1 MTTPPLTLHEVLD
14 LREPHGLA
22 GTALVRVRAH
32 HAARDLL
39 ERVGANE
46 VLALQVDAEF
56 SGPMRTA
63 IRKALAD
70 ISDAQH
76 RINVHNA
83 VDHVLRTGRATG
95 LWQHDGLG
103 VMAQHALAFSRIEV
117 EHGPQVELTI
127 AWRERLARNLPALL
141 AMHDPL
147 VVHGALVLALVLFDA
162 LLATPLIDSLTDP
175 DRIMVDG
182 AYITMSHSHGLRR
195 GDTDLRCRRWKVGV
209 LTERMLTHWASVRDA
224 VRDRQDNDA
233 ALAAIRD
240 VLDEPGLP
248 ATVRAL
254 MKPARAFWRQHLS
267 PFVYDL
273 ASEADRCESLPDTA
287 FSRLL
292 GHRCANATPW
302 MGRGPRSV
310 GARFKADSP
319 HPDQR
324 LQLRALA
331 SLRRCLSRL
340 PNDARVAHGVL
351 RNRLAAW
358 FDAHG
363 DVGGWVVILAYW
375 MDHATGQERRDLRGK
390 ALKPSSMQRYLGSF
404 ATWFVQLASDL
415 DPRVVDENTLMA
427 RLDSIR
433 ELRPLRSA
441 EITQIALQEFLIF
454 AERFGAPAIDLVDWW
469 GLPPRG
475 GTPNANLLTHAEY
488 ARVLAR
494 LARMYREQP
503 ECYDHRRLRA
513 LFQLAFWCGLRWGE
527 LAWLPIDAIRR
538 LGHGTFAEATL
549 LVRVSKTVNGE
560 RALPLQLLLPRDVLQ
575 EVLQFD
581 SDVRSG
587 HFCQRPEASL
597 LFGEPLNPQVPPER
611 WVHDLL
617 QRLMR
622 EVSGD
627 EALVFHH
634 LRHGAASMLSLRL
647 LAPEAMLPE
656 SLQGASV
663 AAFFLPSHAQSY
675 GHALTH
681 RTLPQHHAAVIAAL
695 LGHLD
700 GAVTTC
706 HYLHVA
712 EWLIHDATERCL
724 PRLSDAVW
732 ASLWNIRPAS
742 VRQMRWRKKSP
753 S

>member
-1 MTTPPLTLHEVLD
+1 
-14 LREPHGLA
+14 
-22 GTALVRVRAH
+22 
-32 HAARDLL
+32 
-39 ERVGANE
+39 
-46 VLALQVDAEF
+46 
-56 SGPMRTA
+56 
-63 IRKALAD
+63 
-70 ISDAQH
+70 
-76 RINVHNA
+76 
-83 VDHVLRTGRATG
+83 
-95 LWQHDGLG
+95 
-103 VMAQHALAFSRIEV
+103 
-117 EHGPQVELTI
+117 
-127 AWRERLARNLPALL
+127 
-141 AMHDPL
+141 
-147 VVHGALVLALVLFDA
+147 
-162 LLATPLIDSLTDP
+162 
-175 DRIMVDG
+175 
-182 AYITMSHSHGLRR
+182 
-195 GDTDLRCRRWKVGV
+195 
-209 LTERMLTHWASVRDA
+209 
-224 VRDRQDNDA
+224 
-233 ALAAIRD
+233 
-240 VLDEPGLP
+240 
-248 ATVRAL
+248 
-254 MKPARAFWRQHLS
+254 
-267 PFVYDL
+267 
-273 ASEADRCESLPDTA
+273 
-287 FSRLL
+287 
-292 GHRCANATPW
+292 
-302 MGRGPRSV
+302 
-310 GARFKADSP
+310 
-319 HPDQR
+319 
-324 LQLRALA
+324 
-331 SLRRCLSRL
+331 
-340 PNDARVAHGVL
+340 
-351 RNRLAAW
+351 
-358 FDAHG
+358 
-363 DVGGWVVILAYW
+363 
-375 MDHATGQERRDLRGK
+375 
-390 ALKPSSMQRYLGSF
+390 
-404 ATWFVQLASDL
+404 
-415 DPRVVDENTLMA
+415 
-427 RLDSIR
+427 
-433 ELRPLRSA
+433 
-441 EITQIALQEFLIF
+441 
-454 AERFGAPAIDLVDWW
+454 
-469 GLPPRG
+469 
-475 GTPNANLLTHAEY
+475 
-488 ARVLAR
+488 
-494 LARMYREQP
+494 MYREQP